1 MHAVPAGQLSDGS
14 PLTGLEAAVLISVD
28 GWAKEN
34 TDWFKYRSILKG
46 GMIFSILMIVAG
58 FATTMTISVIGF
70 IIAILLYLLYKLA
83 KPTNLKFPMFAASI
97 HNLVDWKGNHHFV
110 TKNPTYFSNFIVR
123 EGLASR
129 NRHNP
134 VNHPSTNEWE
144 SGDDEF
150 YNLSLNSLR
159 AFVSGEFENFKFITN
174 GKIYNQPV
182 QILLQPNSS
191 VIVEKIIPGF
201 SDDHF
206 GEDMLHLAPEVD
218 QIQAGE
224 VRGLFDW
231 IDSSIRHN
239 VNSITRSLTEIDEEM
254 LQYVSWTIHVKNRCE
269 QLSSISFDSTQLG
282 WDNSLVGLLD
292 AERSLELS
300 VAADV
305 IAQEEA
311 VKREMENAE
320 AKLREKKADFEL
332 VIAENH
338 EKLTRKIHE
347 IDGMISAQQVTLNN
361 IQSIGVSPTITMQTK
376 YGDTYGG
383 GGSVSGG
390 SGRVSSVSTS
400 VKTEYYDIENPAYAT
415 MIGLEHIVKGDLDR
429 YSQMKI
435 SANNELEEL
444 SGAFQRRNEQMK
456 KQQEERLNEIEV
468 AKERAINAIRKDSRE
483 VVSIQNIGGSEEYN
497 PWNNLKL
504 SNFEMWNRPFTI
516 LSHFMSQY
524 QDLLSKYED
533 FKVEIE
539 NESNSIERIL
549 QTNSSGSNQVTKILH
564 HWVVLGE
571 SLFSEIIPMSP
582 IIFDNTNKVQIEM
595 GSTKQVLGVDL
606 SDVEPIRIS
615 VQNLESCM
623 YGLLRRN
630 AISEDVF
637 NSIKKF
643 RSITMKGA
651 MQ

>member
-1 MHAVPAGQLSDGS
+1 MHAVPAGQLPDGT

-46 GMIFSILMIVAG
+46 GLIFSVIVILVG
-58 FATTMTISVIGF
+58 FATTIMITIIGI
-70 IIAILLYLLYKLA
+70 IIAIFLFCLYKLA
-83 KPTNLKFPMFAASI
+83 KPTSLKFPMFAASL

-110 TKNPTYFSNFIVR
+110 TKNSNYFSSFTVR
-123 EGLASR
+123 EGLTPR

-134 VNHPSTNEWE
+134 VNYPSTSEWE

-159 AFVSGEFENFKFITN
+159 SFVSGEFENFDIITN
-174 GKIYNQPV
+174 GKTYIQPV

-191 VIVEKIIPGF
+191 SIVEKIISGF

-206 GEDMLHLAPEVD
+206 GEDMLHSASEVD

-239 VNSITRSLTEIDEEM
+239 VDSIARSLAEIDEEII
-254 LQYVSWTIHVKNRCE
+254 QYVDWTIHVRNRCE
-269 QLSSISFDSTQLG
+269 QLSSISFDSTQIG
-282 WDNSLVGLLD
+282 WDNSIVGLID

-390 SGRVSSVSTS
+390 SGRVSSVTTS
-400 VKTEYYDIENPAYAT
+400 VKTEYYDIDNPAYST
-415 MIGLEHIVKGDLDR
+415 MIGLGHIVKGDLDR

-435 SANNELEEL
+435 SANNELDEL

-504 SNFEMWNRPFTI
+504 SNSEMWNRPFTI
-516 LSHFMSQY
+516 LSHYMSQY
-524 QDLLSKYED
+524 QDLLSKYEE
-533 FKVEIE
+533 FKIEIE
-539 NESNSIERIL
+539 NESNSIERVL
-549 QTNSSGSNQVTKILH
+549 QNNSAGSNQVTKILH

-571 SLFSEIIPMSP
+571 SIFSEIIPMSVVM
-582 IIFDNTNKVQIEM
+582 FDNTNKVQIEM
-595 GSTKQVLGVDL
+595 GNTKQVLGIELSDL
-606 SDVEPIRIS
+606 SPIKINA
-615 VQNLESCM
+615 QNLESCI
-623 YGLLRRN
+623 YGLMRRN
-630 AISEDVF
+630 AISADVF
-637 NSIKKF
+637 SSLTKF

-651 MQ
+651 MK